1 MTFKIPNPFSRTP
14 RGFSSPAT
22 GQPSSPSSASAA
34 QPPASAADPVT
45 RVLPLVRVRVPRAVS
60 SFAARLTPRTR
71 MSRYIA
77 LGVTVFIVA
86 AGAAG
91 GVVATSG
98 PGPATYTAYF
108 GEAVGVYPGSDVDI
122 LGVKVGTVDSVT
134 PEGKQVKV
142 VLSVGRNVPVPANV
156 DAVSI
161 VPSVVADRYLQLSP
175 AYTSG
180 AALAPGG
187 VIPQNRTA
195 TPVEI
200 DQIYSSI
207 SKLAGELGPNGVNKN
222 GAVSDVLNT
231 GAKNLAGNG
240 QAFAAMVDQMSQLAK
255 TLNGSQNDFFAT
267 VSNLQKF
274 ANMLQSNNSQ
284 VQTVQG
290 QLSDVSGFLAADRAN
305 LAAALKELAAALG
318 QVQQFIS
325 DNRSGLQT
333 NITKLQSITAI
344 LVKERSSLAEA
355 LDNEPLAAQNL
366 VNAYD
371 PQTGTLNAR
380 GDLNEISM
388 GNCSYLSNPDQ
399 TGCPLPLPVTGTPT
413 TATPGAAPSASAS
426 ASAGAA
432 S

>member
-1 MTFKIPNPFSRTP
+1 MMTFKIPNPFRRTP
-14 RGFSSPAT
+14 RGSSSPAT
-22 GQPSSPSSASAA
+22 AQPSGPSSP
-34 QPPASAADPVT
+34 PVADPVT
-45 RVLPLVRVRVPRAVS
+45 RVLPLVRVRVPRS
-60 SFAARLTPRTR
+60 LLSLAARLTPRTR
-71 MSRYIA
+71 MSRYLA

-86 AGAAG
+86 AGVVG
-91 GVVATSG
+91 GVAATSG

-142 VLSVGRNVPVPANV
+142 VLSVGRNIPVPANV

-161 VPSVVADRYLQLSP
+161 VPSVVADRYVQLSP
-175 AYTSG
+175 AYTGG
-180 AALAPGG
+180 ATLASGG
-187 VIPQNRTA
+187 VIPRNRTA

-240 QAFAAMVDQMSQLAK
+240 QAFATMVSQMSQLAK

-274 ANMLQSNNSQ
+274 ASMLQSNNSQ

-371 PQTGTLNAR
+371 PRTGTLNAR

-388 GNCSYLSNPDQ
+388 GACSYLSNPHQ
-399 TGCPLPLPVTGTPT
+399 TGCPLPLPATGTPT
-413 TATPGAAPSASAS
+413 TANPNAASSAS